1 MKIRSTN
8 ELSIYNQENYDRL
21 MKYLMNTAMFD
32 YHIGVEFT
40 NILPPFAPSAS
51 YNKVGRLILMNSRW
65 PYPTEIPFQLAH
77 EIAHVLYEDQQYYN
91 LNDKTKNSGEAQA
104 NTFAIKLLQRYCI
117 ENEFNFSNVYQ
128 FAKCFGIPKEC
139 YYLLADVA

>member
-51 YNKVGRLILMNSRW
+51 YNKVGRLILMNARW

-77 EIAHVLYEDQQYYN
+77 EIAHVLYDDQQYYN